1 MFCSAVACPLTARSS
16 PIIFRDHFPNRI
28 AEILKV
34 AVKDDYLLDT
44 LVDLGYVSRDQVASV
59 QPDADSTG
67 EGIID
72 LMLTRQMIPSS
83 AVTQAKAAYFHAE
96 VVN

>member
-1 MFCSAVACPLTARSS
+1 M
-16 PIIFRDHFPNRI
+16 
-28 AEILKV
+28 

-83 AVTQAKAAYFHAE
+83 AVTQAKAGPLFCFVSATAAWPE
-96 VVN
+96 